1 MSKKRRAF
9 LKSAT
14 GLAAG
19 FAIMC
24 DPDAEA
30 RAAVRAPAT
39 PAAAPASPASLPMI
53 RLGTHEVSRLII
65 GSNPIHGYS
74 HFNRLLNSH
83 MLEWSTPDHVCDLLQ
98 RCETQ
103 GINTWQFSHHERAM
117 KDLGEHRRR
126 GGNLKWILLS
136 HREIEDDHRL
146 IGEVIKQKPI
156 GIVHHGGSAE
166 RKRRE
171 GKLGLVKDF
180 LKAVRDNGVLVGLS
194 THDPLFLEQSES
206 EQWDVDFYMTALYFL
221 TRSPDEFKKMLGS
234 RPLGEIYL
242 PEDPPR
248 MCAAIRK
255 TSKPCL
261 AYKVLAAGRLTDSPR
276 DIDAAFRFALE
287 NIKPSDGIIIGMY
300 PRYSDQVAENADR
313 VRRFTTAL
321 PARQAARG

>member
-1 MSKKRRAF
+1 MSNKRRTF
-9 LKSAT
+9 LKSAS
-14 GLAAG
+14 GLAGG
-19 FAIMC
+19 FALMC

-30 RAAVRAPAT
+30 RAAARPTVT
-39 PAAAPASPASLPMI
+39 PAVSPASPGSLPTI
-53 RLGTHEVSRLII
+53 KLGTHEISRLIV

-74 HFNRLLNSH
+74 HFNRLLSSH

-98 RCETQ
+98 RCEKQ

-117 KDLGEHRRR
+117 RDLGEHRKR

-136 HREIEDDHRL
+136 HREIEDDRRL
-146 IGEVIKQKPI
+146 IRDVVKQKPI

-180 LKAVRDNGVLVGLS
+180 LKAVRDSGVLAGLS
-194 THDPLFLEQSES
+194 THDPLFLEQAES
-206 EQWDVDFYMTALYFL
+206 EQWEVDFYMTSLYFL
-221 TRSPDEFKKMLGS
+221 SRSAEEFRKLMGT

-248 MCAAIRK
+248 MCAAIRRV
-255 TSKPCL
+255 SKPCL

-300 PRYSDQVAENADR
+300 PRYSDQVADNADR
-313 VRRFTTAL
+313 VRRLTTAL
-321 PARQAARG
+321 PAQQAARP

>member
-30 RAAVRAPAT
+30 SAAMRPPAT

-74 HFNRLLNSH
+74 HFNRLLSSH

-126 GGNLKWILLS
+126 GGIDR
-136 HREIEDDHRL
+136 HR
-146 IGEVIKQKPI
+146 Q
-156 GIVHHGGSAE
+156 
-166 RKRRE
+166 
-171 GKLGLVKDF
+171 LGLGFRPVHRG
-180 LKAVRDNGVLVGLS
+180 VRGGIHHN
-194 THDPLFLEQSES
+194 FR
-206 EQWDVDFYMTALYFL
+206 LYFAQL
-221 TRSPDEFKKMLGS
+221 R
-234 RPLGEIYL
+234 
-242 PEDPPR
+242 
-248 MCAAIRK
+248 
-255 TSKPCL
+255 
-261 AYKVLAAGRLTDSPR
+261 
-276 DIDAAFRFALE
+276 
-287 NIKPSDGIIIGMY
+287 
-300 PRYSDQVAENADR
+300 ADR
-313 VRRFTTAL
+313 LGV
-321 PARQAARG
+321 